1 MPNQPVSCAGT
12 RPKWRYRIFQFSI
25 RTMFLVTA
33 AVAVFCNWYFQPQ
46 RKDEVLAGGLL
57 KLRRQVKVEMRD
69 GPPLDASKLP
79 IGAKPPPTPKVAVYI
94 SHGTWSLLDKDE
106 NLLASGQYADDVP
119 IGGWTI
125 WHVNGKKAAE
135 GRMKNGAKS
144 GVWNTWY
151 EDGTRQSQVTYATV
165 APPGIPSR
173 KSAVSSDLN
182 VRHSKFPTQM
192 SAFPREGTAKAWY
205 PSGKLK
211 FTGSYKDDKEEGT
224 WQLYDAEAKLTAS
237 GPYLHGQRHGH
248 WTLVDAAGKS
258 TKTEFIHGRKAEELH
273 SLLVALTKSLQS
285 ENPSDRLRAAYD
297 LAELGEDG
305 LPALTSALSHS
316 GLETRI
322 AAVRSLLRLGPGAAP
337 ALPKLKEL
345 AAAKTDT
352 PLKFQAMLAVY
363 VIDPGAR
370 EGMYHDL
377 LAQATALGD
386 AGETSDALGHIFDC
400 DLERQ
405 EETLKKMLAWE
416 AENTNQRGLVRAL
429 LVRSEADVI
438 SMLDKLYSPSLHI
451 TSRKTIVSILSST
464 RNVRHHRYAAL
475 VAKIKAE
482 TDPELKEAGEELEAR
497 ARTMELRG
505 QGGMQG
511 GGMF

>member
-1 MPNQPVSCAGT
+1 MSNSSPAT

-25 RTMFLVTA
+25 RTMFIVTA

-69 GPPLDASKLP
+69 GPPPGTSKLP
-79 IGAKPPPTPKVAVYI
+79 IGAKPPPTPKVPVYI
-94 SHGTWSLLDKDE
+94 SHGSWSLLDKDE
-106 NLLASGQYADDVP
+106 NLLASGQYANDVP
-119 IGGWTI
+119 IGWWTI

-135 GRMKNGAKS
+135 GGMKNGAKS
-144 GVWNTWY
+144 GVWKTWY
-151 EDGTRQSQVTYATV
+151 EDGTQQSEVTYATT
-165 APPGIPSR
+165 APAGIPSR
-173 KSAVSSDLN
+173 KSAVSSAPSI
-182 VRHSKFPTQM
+182 RHSKFPTQM

-211 FTGSYKDDKEEGT
+211 FTGSYKDDKEEGS
-224 WQLYDAEAKLTAS
+224 WQLYDAEGKLTAS
-237 GPYLHGQRHGH
+237 GPYLHGQRHGQ
-248 WTLVDAAGKS
+248 WTLADATGKQ

-273 SLLVALTKSLQS
+273 SLLAALTKSLQS

-305 LPALTSALSHS
+305 LPALIRALSLS

-322 AAVRSLLRLGPGAAP
+322 AAVRSLLRLGPAAAP

-363 VIDPGAR
+363 VVDPASR
-370 EGMYHDL
+370 EPMYHDL
-377 LAQATALGD
+377 LAQVTALAD
-386 AGETSDALGHIFDC
+386 AGETSNALGRIFEC
-400 DLERQ
+400 DVERQ

-416 AENTNQRGLVRAL
+416 AENTSQSGQVRAIL
-429 LVRSEADVI
+429 ARSEADVV
-438 SMLDKLYSPSLHI
+438 SMLDNLYSPSLHI
-451 TSRKTIVSILSST
+451 ASRKTIVSVLSST
-464 RNVRHHRYAAL
+464 PNVRHPRYSAL

-482 TDPELKEAGEELEAR
+482 TDPELKEAGEQLEAR
-497 ARTMELRG
+497 ARTLERRG

-511 GGMF
+511 GGIF